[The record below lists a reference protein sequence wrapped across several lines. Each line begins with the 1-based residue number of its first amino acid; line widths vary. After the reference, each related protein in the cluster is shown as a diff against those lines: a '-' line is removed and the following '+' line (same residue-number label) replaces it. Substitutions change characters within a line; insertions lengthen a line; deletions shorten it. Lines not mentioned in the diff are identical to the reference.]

1 MVSSTLLEPADN
13 PYRSSVTWDTPASR
27 SGYTDDDV
35 IELRA
40 FVGAKADHFLRKW
53 LPRLED
59 PQQGDVRFSWIAFF
73 FPVLWLGFRKMYLL
87 ALIVGVVPA
96 VLSIAQQL
104 LFVNALGLQSAPLG
118 ANVILNLL
126 ACVVCGLY
134 GNAWYLNHAEA
145 AIAQAHKEGFVGEHL
160 LLTLAH
166 RGGTSVVGLIGM
178 WVLNIVVG
186 MVTGVA
192 LVVMQMSA

>member
-1 MVSSTLLEPADN
+1 MAPSTLLEPADN
-13 PYRSSVTWDTPASR
+13 PYRSSVTWEAPAVR
-27 SGYTDDDV
+27 RGYTDDDL

-53 LPRLED
+53 LPRLQD
-59 PQQGDVRFSWIAFF
+59 PQQGDVGFSWIALFL
-73 FPVLWLGFRKMYLL
+73 PVLWLGYRKMYLP

-96 VLSIAQQL
+96 VLSVAQQL
-104 LFVNALGLQSAPLG
+104 LFVTGLGLESAPLG

-126 ACVVCGLY
+126 ACVICGLY

-145 AIAQAHKEGFVGEHL
+145 AIARAHNEGFGGEHL

-166 RGGTSVVGLIGM
+166 RGGTSVFGLIGM
-178 WVLNIVVG
+178 WVLSVIVG
-186 MVTGVA
+186 MLIGVA
-192 LVVMQMSA
+192 LFALQMSA

>member
-1 MVSSTLLEPADN
+1 MAPTTLLEPADN
-13 PYRSSVTWDTPASR
+13 PYRSSVAWDAPASR

-40 FVGAKADHFLRKW
+40 FVGPKADHFLRKW
-53 LPRLED
+53 LPRLQD
-59 PQQGDVRFSWIAFF
+59 PQQGDVGFSWIAFF
-73 FPVLWLGFRKMYLL
+73 FPVLWLGYRKMYLP

-104 LFVNALGLQSAPLG
+104 VFVNVLHLQSAPLG
-118 ANVILNLL
+118 ANLILNLL
-126 ACVVCGLY
+126 ACLVCGLY

-160 LLTLAH
+160 LLTVAR
-166 RGGTSVVGLIGM
+166 RGGTSVLGLIGM
-178 WVLNIVVG
+178 WVLSIIVG
-186 MVTGVA
+186 MLTGVA
-192 LVVMQMSA
+192 MIVMQISA